1 MRRWMGIAGSVLAA
15 ALSVLIL
22 VNQAQAATITEQ
34 TPVKVKL
41 LQKLKSGHDRK
52 GDKIR
57 FAIVADVKGSDQ
69 SILIPKGTPVVGT
82 IIRSTSRRMFGQ
94 PGRLEFTIDYIKIG
108 DQIRVP
114 LRTTSTSA
122 SGQNHT
128 AATTA
133 AAVLVAPIAVFVK
146 GENASVKEGTQYTV
160 YVDQTSQVPG
170 VQTAKALDA
179 AKNGIERPCVFR
191 LKDGRTVTGFLESFQ
206 GGVYFVGTDLGRLQ
220 ISQEKVESISAGQ

>member
-1 MRRWMGIAGSVLAA
+1 MRRWMGIAAALAATASVLA
-15 ALSVLIL
+15 LNDTV
-22 VNQAQAATITEQ
+22 QAATLTEQ

-41 LQKLKSGHDRK
+41 LQQLKSGHDRK

-57 FAIVADVKGSDQ
+57 LAVLADVKGTDK

-82 IIRSTSRRMFGQ
+82 IIRSNSRRMFGQ

-114 LRTTSTSA
+114 LRTTSTAA

-133 AAVLVAPIAVFVK
+133 AAVIVAPIAVFVK
-146 GENASVKEGTQYTV
+146 GENATVKEGTPYTV
-160 YVDQTSQVPG
+160 FVDQTTQVPG
-170 VQTAKALDA
+170 MQTAKALDA
-179 AKNGIERPCVFR
+179 AKNGVERPCVFR
-191 LKDGRTVTGFLESFQ
+191 LKDGRSVMGVLESFQ
-206 GGVYFVGTDLGRLQ
+206 GGVYYVGTDLGRLQ
-220 ISQEKVESISAGQ
+220 ISQEKVESISTGP